1 MKARDFFGKIFS
13 AYLLGH
19 LAAMAVVV
27 GLLCV
32 GLKWGL
38 DLYTHHGEGITVPNI
53 KGMSYERAL
62 ALVES
67 DGLQLVVS
75 DSSYN
80 KKLPADCILMQ
91 TPGYGAKVKSGHTIY
106 VTVNAASS
114 PTLTIPDIVDN
125 SSSREALA
133 RLRALGFKLAEP
145 KLVTGEKDWV
155 YGIECGGRR
164 VANGDA
170 VSVEASLT
178 LLIGNGQY
186 DEEDVAVDYSD
197 DIDLLMSDEQNS
209 KDDFEEVEE

>member
-1 MKARDFFGKIFS
+1 
-13 AYLLGH
+13 
-19 LAAMAVVV
+19 MAVVV